1 MKKGKQKKGMNPVV
15 AVLFLVVS
23 GGVAARQLLG
33 PAGLGDALPSLVG
46 GGGADAMPLGS
57 EETGGEKAA
66 EPVQWTDLL
75 AVHGSF
81 DRTKAVR
88 VAFSTL
94 AEASAVAAAPGG
106 ETMSVDAT
114 RWRGDDPPALRLG
127 VVMISAGS
135 RRAVLGGQIVG
146 IGDAVAT
153 GKVVAIEAGTVV
165 LRWQDKNLTYDLD
178 DAQPREFRAEH
189 LRRQAEA
196 QESTPATELKE
207 NQEERK

>member
-33 PAGLGDALPSLVG
+33 PTGLGGALPSLVG
-46 GGGADAMPLGS
+46 GSAADAMPLGS
-57 EETGGEKAA
+57 EATEGEKAA

-81 DRTKAVR
+81 DRSKPVR

-94 AEASAVAAAPGG
+94 AEVSAVAAAPGG
-106 ETMSVDAT
+106 ETMAVDAT
-114 RWRGDDPPALRLG
+114 RWRGDDPPSLRLG

-178 DAQPREFRAEH
+178 DAQPREFRAEY

-196 QESTPATELKE
+196 QETTPATELKE

>member
-33 PAGLGDALPSLVG
+33 PTGLGDALPSLVG
-46 GGGADAMPLGS
+46 GGAADALPLGAEDS
-57 EETGGEKAA
+57 QGEKVA

-75 AVHGSF
+75 AVHGSY
-81 DRTKAVR
+81 DRTRPVR

-94 AEASAVAAAPGG
+94 AELAAVAAAPGG
-106 ETMSVDAT
+106 ETMASDAA
-114 RWRGDDPPALRLG
+114 RWRGDDPPSLRLG
-127 VVMISAGS
+127 VVMISAAS

-146 IGDAVAT
+146 IGDAVAA

-178 DAQPREFRAEH
+178 GAQPREFRAEYQ
-189 LRRQAEA
+189 RRQAEA
-196 QESTPATELKE
+196 QESTPATEQKA
-207 NQEERK
+207 NQEEGK